1 MKLYD
6 DMKLE
11 DAHFGWNAKLDDGER
26 QLGIG
31 CPLGQDRGAAN
42 RQVAIKKPVKC
53 HYWPLTGI
61 YAEPKF
67 PVSLNFKRERTEN
80 QIMLLRQ
87 LLRYFLCAPRQLR
100 CRRRLRYFLCAP
112 RQLRCRRRLRSLHSL
127 ELVLC
132 CIRRIRRPSLQN
144 G

>member
-6 DMKLE
+6 DMKRE

-31 CPLGQDRGAAN
+31 YPLGQDRGAAN

-61 YAEPKF
+61 YAEPQF
-67 PVSLNFKRERTEN
+67 PVSLNFKRERIEN
-80 QIMLLRQ
+80 QHMGMADRE
-87 LLRYFLCAPRQLR
+87 A
-100 CRRRLRYFLCAP
+100 RRLLYYKPYYKPFF
-112 RQLRCRRRLRSLHSL
+112 
-127 ELVLC
+127 EEEDEEEEEEEEEED
-132 CIRRIRRPSLQN
+132 
-144 G
+144 